1 MLGLEAKGPSR
12 NFVNHA
18 RTFGVMTA
26 AAGGDVVRVLP
37 PLNISQRDIEV
48 AEARLD
54 LAAAAWTAQST
65 T

>member
-1 MLGLEAKGPSR
+1 
-12 NFVNHA
+12 
-18 RTFGVMTA
+18 MTA